1 MLTRQGTED
10 QHRVQRAG
18 RPARAS
24 WGLAK
29 LDEGAA
35 FLAARGRG
43 RAVLALG
50 SAARDGRGDF
60 SSGLSASGAAWPRAG
75 FGASGQSWADKAEE
89 TLPARARKD
98 GRLWAGA
105 DMSAFGGDGGYLV

>member
-18 RPARAS
+18 GATRAP

-29 LDEGAA
+29 LGEGPA

-50 SAARDGRGDF
+50 SASRDVRGDF
-60 SSGLSASGAAWPRAG
+60 LSGLSASGAAWPRAD
-75 FGASGQSWADKAEE
+75 FVAAGQSWAAKTEE
-89 TLPARARKD
+89 PLPARARKD

-105 DMSAFGGDGGYLV
+105 EMSAFGGDGGYLV